1 MITAIQRFAF
11 LALALCV
18 PVGVAAAQT
27 FVLQGLPGLQGESP
41 IDCIEGGGCTLSGD
55 LTVAGDVIADA
66 VHADIDLQVD
76 GVGTLL
82 SVVASTGLV
91 VSGHTVPDDCPLG
104 YEGRLP
110 GICEREVAAGVHDE
124 VVAVG
129 DFWIDRYELS
139 VWDTPSC
146 DGTQFGADVDDYADA
161 LFWPN
166 GNWDA
171 PLYACSLEEVV
182 PATNITWFQAQQV
195 CELSGKSLCT
205 NAQWQAAVVNVA
217 ISACNTGGHGE
228 GYVGGEPG
236 LTGALDGGGDGC
248 VSNWGA
254 MDQVGNLWEWVAD
267 WQGHPGW
274 NGTMNE
280 FDGDP
285 DQDGIHEYGDDGY
298 WAGGPIPTSMPDLGT
313 SDSWRTNCG
322 WIAGQGISQGGDY
335 GPAAMQ
341 RGGYYASYSDA
352 GSFAL
357 TLGYGPGQTGNNR
370 GARCCIQR

>member
-1 MITAIQRFAF
+1 MSAN
-11 LALALCV
+11 
-18 PVGVAAAQT
+18 AQT
-27 FVLQGLPGLQGESP
+27 FVLQGLPGPQGESP

-66 VHADIDLQVD
+66 VHADTDLQVD
-76 GVGTLL
+76 GVATLP
-82 SVVASTGLV
+82 SVDASTGSV
-91 VSGHTVPDDCPLG
+91 VSGHTVPDDCPMG
-104 YEGRLP
+104 YELSP
-110 GICEREVAAGVHDE
+110 FGICEREVAAGVYDE

-129 DFWIDRYELS
+129 GFWIDRYELS
-139 VWDTPSC
+139 VWDTASC

-161 LFWPN
+161 LFWHT
-166 GNWDA
+166 GNWDIQ
-171 PLYACSLEEVV
+171 LYACSLVGVV
-182 PATNITWFQAQQV
+182 PATDITWFQAQQA
-195 CELSGKSLCT
+195 CALSGKSLCS
-205 NAQWQAAVVNVA
+205 NAQWQAAVANVD

-228 GYVGGEPG
+228 GYDGGNPG

-254 MDQVGNLWEWVAD
+254 MDQVGSLWEWVAD

-274 NGTMNE
+274 NGMENV

-285 DQDGIHEYGDDGY
+285 DEDGIHEYGDDGY
-298 WAGGPIPTSMPDLGT
+298 RAGGPVSTSMPDRGT
-313 SDSWRTNCG
+313 SDSWRTDCD
-322 WIAGQGISQGGDY
+322 WIDGRGNALGEDY

-341 RGGYYASYSDA
+341 RGGYYTSFTDA
-352 GSFAL
+352 GSFTL